1 MRTLRIAIADDHA
14 VVRMGYRRLLDSE
27 PGLGI
32 VAEYA
37 SVDEADQ
44 DLLRLRRRDVD
55 LLLLDLSMPGRG
67 GLELL
72 RLLNLSR
79 PDLPVIV
86 VSMHDT
92 SVLVAQCLRAGAA
105 EFVAKSADPLEL
117 VRAVQRVG
125 AGRPGGADDA
135 DRTARAAM
143 AGQAPHELLTVREA
157 EVLAHLLGGA
167 ALDEVA
173 RRMGVSDKTVSNYQ
187 TLIRQKL
194 GVASAMELL
203 QYARAHGLS
212 P

>member
-1 MRTLRIAIADDHA
+1 MNTLRIAIADDHA

-27 PGLGI
+27 PGLGV

-37 SVDEADQ
+37 SVDQAEQA
-44 DLLRLRRRDVD
+44 LLVRQRPDVD

-72 RLLNLSR
+72 RLIRLKR

-92 SVLVAQCLRAGAA
+92 SMLVAQCLRAGAA
-105 EFVAKSADPLEL
+105 EFVAKSADPLDL

-125 AGRPGGADDA
+125 ARRPGAHDET
-135 DRTARAAM
+135 DRSARAAT
-143 AGQAPHELLTVREA
+143 AGQAPHELLTVRES
-157 EVLAHLLGGA
+157 EVLQHLLAGA
-167 ALDEVA
+167 GLDEVA
-173 RRMGVSDKTVSNYQ
+173 SRMGVSEKTVSNYQ
-187 TLIRQKL
+187 TMIRQKL
-194 GVASAMELL
+194 GVGSAMELL
-203 QYARAHGLS
+203 QYARSHGLM